1 MNDFLSNMSLGF
13 ATAAQPFNLL
23 MCFAGTLFG
32 TFVGVLPG
40 IGPLATIAILLPI
53 TFYLPPES
61 ALIMLAGIYYGAQYG
76 GSTTAI
82 LARLPGETSSV
93 VTCLDGYQ
101 MAIQGRAGPALAIA
115 ALASFLA
122 GTIATL
128 VVALFAPSLATV
140 ALYFTDYDYF
150 SLMVLGL
157 VGAVV
162 MAQGSVLKAIAM
174 IFVGIL
180 LGSVGTDVNTGISRY
195 TLGFPDLLDG
205 INFVPI
211 AIGLFGIADVIA
223 NLERPRPQAKLNS
236 AGLRSLWPN
245 KSDFKKGTPAAL
257 RGTLVGSALGILP
270 GGGAVLASFASY
282 AVERRLS
289 SRPEQFGT
297 GVVEGLAGP
306 EAANNAG
313 AQTSFIPMLTLG
325 LPSNAVMALMIGA
338 MMLQGIQPG
347 PQVMAE
353 RPALVWGMIVS
364 MWFGNLMLVVINL
377 PLIGLWVQ
385 LVKIRY
391 EYLSVMIIV
400 FCCIGAFG
408 INNSVFDVFVAVAF
422 GIFGYLLIK
431 FSCEPAP
438 LALGLILGPMM
449 EENLRRGM
457 QLSDGDPSAFLTR
470 PLSLTFLL
478 LAVVLL
484 VAVAAPS
491 IRRERS
497 EVFSE
502 SD

>member
-1 MNDFLSNMSLGF
+1 MTEFLSNIGLGL

-23 MCFAGTLFG
+23 MCLVGALLG

-40 IGPLATIAILLPI
+40 IGPLATMAILLPI
-53 TFYLPPES
+53 TFYLPPEP

-82 LARLPGETSSV
+82 LARLPGETSSI
-93 VTCLDGYQ
+93 VTCIDGYA
-101 MAIQGRAGPALAIA
+101 MAMQGRAGPALAIA
-115 ALASFLA
+115 ALSSFFA
-122 GTIATL
+122 GTLATL
-128 VVALFAPSLATV
+128 VVALFAPGLAKV

-162 MAQGSVLKAIAM
+162 MARGSVIKAIAM

-180 LGSVGTDVNTGISRY
+180 LGSVGTDVNTGISRH
-195 TLGFPDLLDG
+195 TLGFPELLDG
-205 INFVPI
+205 ISFVPI
-211 AIGLFGIADVIA
+211 AIGLFGIADMMA
-223 NLERPRPQAKLNS
+223 NLEKPRAQAKLKS
-236 AGLRSLWPN
+236 TGMRDLWPTRQ
-245 KSDFKKGTPAAL
+245 DFRQGAPAAL

-282 AVERRLS
+282 AIERRVAKQ
-289 SRPEQFGT
+289 PERFGN
-297 GVVEGLAGP
+297 GAVEGLAGP

-338 MMLQGIQPG
+338 MMLQGITPG
-347 PQVMAE
+347 PQVMTE
-353 RPALVWGMIVS
+353 RPALVWGMIAS
-364 MWFGNLMLVVINL
+364 MWIGNLMLLVINL

-385 LVKIRY
+385 LVRVRY
-391 EYLSVMIIV
+391 EFLSVMIIV
-400 FCCIGAFG
+400 FCCIGAYG
-408 INNSVFDVFVAVAF
+408 INNSVFDVFVAVVF
-422 GIFGYLLIK
+422 GVFGYVLIK
-431 FSCEPAP
+431 LDCEPAP

-457 QLSDGDPSAFLTR
+457 QLSDGDPSVFFTR

-478 LAVVLL
+478 LAALL
-484 VAVAAPS
+484 LAAVAAPA
-491 IRRERS
+491 IRRERR
-497 EVFSE
+497 EVFNE
-502 SD
+502 AD

>member
-1 MNDFLSNMSLGF
+1 MDAFLSNLSLGL

-23 MCFAGTLFG
+23 MCFVGALLG

-40 IGPLATIAILLPI
+40 IGPLATMAILLPI
-53 TFYLPPES
+53 TFYLPPDS

-82 LARLPGETSSV
+82 LARLPGETSSI

-101 MAIQGRAGPALAIA
+101 MAMKGRAGPALAIA
-115 ALASFLA
+115 ALSSFFA
-122 GTIATL
+122 GTVATL
-128 VVALFAPSLATV
+128 IVALFAPALAKV

-162 MAQGSVLKAIAM
+162 MARGSVIKAIAM

-180 LGSVGTDVNTGISRY
+180 LGSVGTDVNTGISRH
-195 TLGFPDLLDG
+195 TLGFPELLDG

-211 AIGLFGIADVIA
+211 AIGLFGLADLMA
-223 NLERPRPQAKLNS
+223 NLEKPREQAKLKS
-236 AGLRSLWPN
+236 TGLRALWPDRN
-245 KSDFKKGTPAAL
+245 DFRQGGPAAV

-289 SRPEQFGT
+289 SHPERFGT

-338 MMLQGIQPG
+338 MMLQGITPG
-347 PQVMAE
+347 PQVMTE

-364 MWFGNLMLVVINL
+364 MWIGNLMLVVINL

-385 LVKIRY
+385 LVRVRY
-391 EYLSVMIIV
+391 EYLFVMIIV

-422 GIFGYLLIK
+422 GMFGYVLIK
-431 FSCEPAP
+431 LDCEPAP

-457 QLSDGDPSAFLTR
+457 QLSDGDPSVFFTR

-478 LAVVLL
+478 IAAALL
-484 VAVAAPS
+484 VAVAAPAV
-491 IRRERS
+491 RRERK
-497 EVFSE
+497 EVFNE
-502 SD
+502 AD